1 MRWSDKWRR
10 RLRSLLGAWGA
21 LVAALLIL
29 AVGTGGSV
37 VFDQWWNHTVT
48 AQNGQR
54 MDQSLAGRVTR
65 ITGNLTRYLDG
76 LRAVGAFLQT
86 GPGGAAGTQGRTQQ
100 FRTFIQAMDLP
111 HRYTAMQAL
120 GWQIPD
126 APNRP
131 PARPAG
137 DAVLVYRYETEPGGP
152 GTADDQRADSAV
164 SAALGR
170 SRDTGQPV
178 MVPATAAAAPDH
190 AVYWLVLPVYR
201 TSTGAPDSAA
211 RTEARAVPARRA
223 AMLGWVS
230 ARIRAD
236 RFLTEALSGVAP
248 GNVGVQLRDDDHPTP
263 IAADPDGFHPYGRYA
278 RTADLPVAGR
288 MWRVQL
294 APLPGSV
301 SIQDPEPAA
310 TIGLVGGILLAVL
323 LAAMTVMISAQART
337 GRALRTANRRSTDM
351 VAMLSHDA
359 RQPLTTIINYSQL
372 VLEDWHDATATP
384 AGTPQT
390 TPAPEPGR
398 RPPADYDVP
407 ASLERVIGA
416 ANRLNHLVDD
426 VLATARLDAVPTHA
440 ARPVLITQTVAEAV
454 SDSGASGM
462 LIDTTAV
469 QPVWAYGDPT
479 HLRQITANLIGNA
492 LKYGAPPVTI
502 TATETG
508 GQVTLEVSD
517 AGPGVA
523 AEFVDH
529 LFDRFTQATTSLAA
543 QGSGFGLYIVQR
555 LAEVNGGHV
564 SYQPGQPTGA
574 RFTVTL
580 PAATHLPESVDET
593 ARSGT

>member
-29 AVGTGGSV
+29 AVGTVGSV
-37 VFDQWWNHTVT
+37 VFDRWWSHTVA
-48 AQNGQR
+48 AQDGQR

-65 ITGNLTRYLDG
+65 VTGNVTRYLDG
-76 LRAVGAFLQT
+76 LRAVGALMQT
-86 GPGGAAGTQGRTQQ
+86 GTGGAGGTQGRAQQ
-100 FRTFIQAMDLP
+100 FRVFVQAMDLP
-111 HRYTAMQAL
+111 HRYTAMQAI
-120 GWQIPD
+120 GWQIPE
-126 APNRP
+126 ARNRP
-131 PARPAG
+131 PARRAG
-137 DAVLVYRYETEPGGP
+137 GAVLIYQYETEPAGP
-152 GTADDQRADSAV
+152 GPGDDRRADSAV
-164 SAALGR
+164 SAGLDR

-178 MVPATAAAAPDH
+178 LVPATASAVPDR

-201 TSTGAPDSAA
+201 TSTGGAA
-211 RTEARAVPARRA
+211 RTEAGAVPARRA
-223 AMLGWVS
+223 ALLGWVS

-236 RFLTEALSGVAP
+236 RFLTEAFTGVAP
-248 GNVGVQLRDDDHPTP
+248 GNVGVQLLDDDHPRP
-263 IAADPDGFHPYGRYA
+263 IAADPDGFQPSGPYA
-278 RTADLPVAGR
+278 RTADLPAAGR
-288 MWRVQL
+288 VWRLHL

-310 TIGLVGGILLAVL
+310 TIGLIGGVLLAVL
-323 LAAMTVMISAQART
+323 LAAMTVMISAQTRT
-337 GRALRTANRRSTDM
+337 ARALRTANRRSADM

-372 VLEDWHDATATP
+372 VLEDWHDATGTTAATSD
-384 AGTPQT
+384 TR
-390 TPAPEPGR
+390 PAPEPGR

-426 VLATARLDAVPTHA
+426 VLATARLDAVPTHD
-440 ARPVLITQTVAEAV
+440 ARPVLITQTIAEAV

-462 LIDTTAV
+462 LIDTTDV

-502 TATETG
+502 TAAATG
-508 GQVTLEVSD
+508 GQVTLEVGD
-517 AGPGVA
+517 AGPGVP

-529 LFDRFTQATTSLAA
+529 LFDRFTQATTSTAA

-555 LAEVNGGHV
+555 LAEVNSGHI

-574 RFTVTL
+574 CFTVTL
-580 PAATHLPESVDET
+580 PAANHIPETADET